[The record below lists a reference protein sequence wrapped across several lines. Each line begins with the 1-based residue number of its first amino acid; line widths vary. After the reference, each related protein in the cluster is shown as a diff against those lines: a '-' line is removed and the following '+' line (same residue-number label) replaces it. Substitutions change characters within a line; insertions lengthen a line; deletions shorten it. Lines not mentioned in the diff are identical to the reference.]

1 MKSTQKY
8 TLRVHIM
15 VFKR

>member
-8 TLRVHIM
+8 VIM
-15 VFKR
+15 AI